1 MSSRRLTAL
10 GLLLPVV
17 PWLASPMEIFVRILV
32 WILNRTYG
40 RQNLPSQYGSNP
52 MDEKVLLEFEESREL
67 EREAQRQNRIVEDFK
82 STAVPVLGVVDYDEL
97 RWDSYD
103 KVVETLDQF
112 VFYNGRSIQ
121 KTFTKSAFTSR
132 QEVVALRRV
141 IHRHVRNCELRED

>member
-1 MSSRRLTAL
+1 M
-10 GLLLPVV
+10 
-17 PWLASPMEIFVRILV
+17 
-32 WILNRTYG
+32 
-40 RQNLPSQYGSNP
+40 PSQYGSNP

-121 KTFTKSAFTSR
+121 KTITKSAFTNR

-141 IHRHVRNCELRED
+141 IHRHARNCELRED